1 MFHAQPIRNFA
12 HAVAS
17 PEVSLRSTGP
27 LRHAAMPPFD
37 CGAHARLLRANPAS
51 APVRRRGRCMPYVA
65 DRVPRIPTLRVLPTA
80 AACSALNN
88 ASSAAPTCGLYSFT
102 PQGAAA
108 AGAGSCE
115 LHTQSASGRDFAPTL
130 NGMVG
135 CGPYQPR
142 PPRSVPP
149 RADFTRRSCSA
160 RKAVFLLGA
169 SVSRRA
175 SGAARTVRRALESGR
190 KRRRK

>member
-1 MFHAQPIRNFA
+1 MLNRYGT
-12 HAVAS
+12 
-17 PEVSLRSTGP
+17 SL
-27 LRHAAMPPFD
+27 M
-37 CGAHARLLRANPAS
+37 RLLPQRSRS
-51 APVRRRGRCMPYVA
+51 APPGPSVMQPCRLSTAVRTRGCCEQTPPQPQYGDEARCMPYVA
-65 DRVPRIPTLRVLPTA
+65 DRAPRIPTLRVLPTA

-142 PPRSVPP
+142 PPRSVPA